1 MTALISLLLMSG
13 GSIIAL
19 LGFRSFY
26 AVCQPNQVLIFYG
39 LRGRRDGDDTRM
51 IGYRLLK
58 GGSSLVVP
66 LVEDV
71 TAMDLGNMIIELHV
85 DNALTSG
92 GIRLTLEAVANVK
105 VAGQEPAIHHAV
117 ERLLGKSRDEI
128 KALAQVTLESNLRG
142 VLAMLTPE
150 QVNADRDAFARAMLA
165 EAENDLQSLGLDLD
179 SLQIT
184 AITDAVGY
192 LDSIGR
198 KQQVELLRQSRIAEA
213 EARARARIEEAENAK
228 ITELVRITR
237 DEAIA
242 TAEADRRIQDAVT
255 RQTAMVA
262 EAEADIAAELAR
274 AEAELPMQEQRIK
287 QVVHQLQADVV
298 APAEAAC
305 QQAYAAARSAA
316 ASILENGAAQAEGL
330 QCLAQSLQQAGP
342 DARRLYLMQR
352 LQPLM
357 GSLRAAVPPIEV
369 EQLRLIGDH
378 ASGSASLA
386 SMLAQVQAATGFDPT
401 RWLRTGETSGPLE
414 EKT

>member
-66 LVEDV
+66 LVEEV

-85 DNALTSG
+85 NNALTSG

-305 QQAYAAARSAA
+305 QQAYAVARSAA

-401 RWLRTGETSGPLE
+401 RWLRTGEASGGLE

>member
-1 MTALISLLLMSG
+1 MTALITLLLMSG
-13 GSIIAL
+13 GSLIAV

-39 LRGRRDGDDTRM
+39 LRGRRDGDDTRR

-85 DNALTSG
+85 NNALTRG

-184 AITDAVGY
+184 AITDAVRY

-198 KQQVELLRQSRIAEA
+198 KQQVELLCQSRIAEV

-255 RQTAMVA
+255 RQMAMVA

-330 QCLAQSLQQAGP
+330 QCLAKSLQQAGP

-352 LQPLM
+352 LQPL
-357 GSLRAAVPPIEV
+357 
-369 EQLRLIGDH
+369 
-378 ASGSASLA
+378 
-386 SMLAQVQAATGFDPT
+386 T
-401 RWLRTGETSGPLE
+401 
-414 EKT
+414 

>member
-85 DNALTSG
+85 NNALTSG

-184 AITDAVGY
+184 AITDTVRY

>member
-26 AVCQPNQVLIFYG
+26 AVCQPNQMLIFYG
-39 LRGRRDGDDTRM
+39 LRGRRNGDDTRM

-66 LVEDV
+66 LVEEV

-85 DNALTSG
+85 NNALTSG

-242 TAEADRRIQDAVT
+242 TAETDRRIQDAVT

-386 SMLAQVQAATGFDPT
+386 SVLAQVQAATGFDPT
-401 RWLRTGETSGPLE
+401 RWLRPGEASGQPVE
-414 EKT
+414 RT